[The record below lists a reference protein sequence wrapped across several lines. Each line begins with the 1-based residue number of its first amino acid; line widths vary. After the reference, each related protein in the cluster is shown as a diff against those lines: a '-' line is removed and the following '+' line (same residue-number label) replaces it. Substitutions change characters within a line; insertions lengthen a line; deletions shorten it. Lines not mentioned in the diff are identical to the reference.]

1 MCGIIGYV
9 GDRDVLPILVEG
21 LRRLEYRGYDSAGV
35 CVVNGA
41 ESLEIVRAV
50 GKLRNLEERL
60 VTAKPKGST
69 GLGHS
74 RWATH
79 GRPSEQN
86 AHPHADCTG
95 KLVVI
100 HNGIIEN
107 YAELR
112 TELAKIGHRFES
124 ETDTEV
130 LVHLFEEKLK
140 RLAKGAVAFAPDLK
154 EPMFFEATRQA
165 LAEVRGAYAIAVLW
179 AETPG
184 TIIAAKTASPLVIG
198 LGEKENFLASD
209 VPAVMDYT
217 KKVVYLEDNEMAVL
231 TKDKAA
237 FFKITG
243 QKLEKKP
250 TTITWDRT
258 MAEKGGFR
266 HYMLKE
272 IFEQPNTIADT
283 LRGRLF
289 PLTPSTFEAE
299 TGVPASALKAA
310 KRVHLLACGTA
321 FHAALVGRYQTEQL
335 AGVLAEAETASEFR
349 YRDPIVSPDTL
360 VVAISQSGETA
371 DTLGAVQLA
380 KHKGAK
386 VFAICNSVG
395 SALTRAADY
404 NLYTRCG
411 PEYGVASTKAFVGQL
426 VALTMFNV
434 YLAIARGKLDEPA
447 AKAVIDELVHLP
459 VLVRKALALNEQAL
473 QLAKLYEKKRDF
485 LYIGRHINYP
495 LALEGALKLK
505 EISYIHA
512 EGYAAGEMKHGP
524 IALIDE
530 DVPVVAIAT
539 DCRVFDKVLSNISE
553 AKARGAKII
562 AVVTEGDKRVE
573 GAFDHLLYVPK
584 VSEFLAPIVNVIPLQ
599 LLAYHIANLRG
610 ADVDQPRNLAKS
622 VTVE

>member
-9 GDRDVLPILVEG
+9 GERDVVPILVEG

-35 CVVNGA
+35 CVVSAAG
-41 ESLEIVRAV
+41 LDITRAV

-60 VTAKPKGST
+60 AERKPKGMT

-79 GRPSEQN
+79 GKPTEKN

-107 YAELR
+107 YVELR
-112 TELAKIGHRFES
+112 EMLVACGHQFQS

-140 RLAKGAVAFAPDLK
+140 GLALGQTGFTPGLK
-154 EPMFFEATRQA
+154 EPMFFQATREA
-165 LAEVRGAYAIAVLW
+165 LAEVTGAYAVAVMW
-179 AETPG
+179 SETPG
-184 TIIAAKTASPLVIG
+184 TVICAKTASPLVIG

-209 VPAVMDYT
+209 VPALMEHT
-217 KKVVYLEDNEMAVL
+217 KKVVFLEDNEMAVL
-231 TKDKAA
+231 TKEKVS
-237 FFKITG
+237 FFKTTG
-243 QKLEKKP
+243 QKVEKKP
-250 TTITWDRT
+250 QVISWDRG
-258 MAEKGGFR
+258 MAEKGGYR

-272 IFEQPNTIADT
+272 IFEQPTTIADT

-289 PLTPSTFEAE
+289 PLTPATFEAE
-299 TGVPASALKAA
+299 TGCPPAVLKNA
-310 KRVHLLACGTA
+310 KRVHLVACGTA
-321 FHAALVGRYQTEQL
+321 FHAGLIARYLVEQVC
-335 AGVLAEAETASEFR
+335 GVPAEAETASEFR
-349 YRDPIVSPDTL
+349 YRDPILTPDTL

-371 DTLGAVQLA
+371 DTLAAVQLA
-380 KHKGAK
+380 KQKGAK
-386 VFAICNSVG
+386 VLAVCNSVG

-426 VALTMFNV
+426 VALDVFAV
-434 YLAIARGKLDEPA
+434 FLALARGKMDDVS
-447 AKAVIDELVHLP
+447 AKAFVDELSHMP
-459 VLVRKALALNEQAL
+459 VLVRSALLLNEETQKI
-473 QLAKLYEKKRDF
+473 AKLYEKKRDF
-485 LYIGRHINYP
+485 LYIGRHVNYP

-530 DVPVVAIAT
+530 DVPVVALCT
-539 DCRVFDKVLSNISE
+539 ESRLLDKTLSSVEE
-553 AKARGAKII
+553 AKARGARTI
-562 AVVTEGDKRVE
+562 AVATEGDKRIANLV
-573 GAFDHLLYVPK
+573 DHVLYVPK
-584 VSEFLAPIVNVIPLQ
+584 ASEFLVPILSVVPLQ